1 MACLHGRICFQVS
14 LLDGSELLLLITHP
28 LSVDSCLLESVHKDL
43 LAISAGFNQEP
54 AAHELII
61 STWLI
66 FSD

>member
-1 MACLHGRICFQVS
+1 MACLHGRIYFQVS
-14 LLDGSELLLLITHP
+14 LRDGSELLLITHP

-61 STWLI
+61 STWII